1 MIGNDMLHSYS
12 IMNFYTHLDLLVTT
26 RLFEILRRCG
36 PISKPEAWEN
46 HLEIICRKEPR
57 NGCGRAL
64 SAPKSIGVP
73 AEEEEDIAAGNVKL
87 F

>member
-36 PISKPEAWEN
+36 PISKPEVWVN

-73 AEEEEDIAAGNVKL
+73 AEEEGDIAAVNVKL